1 MTATAE
7 KVDNGNPATLVA
19 ILVAARRSGDR
30 ELENYARDRL
40 SRDHGIR
47 SPPVEFSVVG
57 GDTPT
62 DELLE
67 RLADFLLDLVDG
79 EESNE

>member
-47 SPPVEFSVVG
+47 VAFARQPKRKDG
-57 GDTPT
+57 GK
-62 DELLE
+62 
-67 RLADFLLDLVDG
+67 
-79 EESNE
+79 